1 MSISEAVIVRGTH
14 LTCYLN
20 VFLFFPQLEQEIQRI
35 SEAYDTLMKGCAKR
49 ETLEQALRN
58 KLMAEIKRLQQSSIQ
73 AAKEAEAADQ
83 NQHVIEK
90 LLLQSEFMNT
100 ATLNLITVSHAL
112 ETS

>member
-1 MSISEAVIVRGTH
+1 MLDWHIWLAIYSN
-14 LTCYLN
+14 C
-20 VFLFFPQLEQEIQRI
+20 LFFSPQLEQEIQRI

-58 KLMAEIKRLQQSSIQ
+58 KLMAEIKRLQHSSIQ

-90 LLLQSEFMNT
+90 LLLQSEFT
-100 ATLNLITVSHAL
+100 YTTTLNLITASHAL
-112 ETS
+112 DTS